1 MAKWAS
7 WMCIGVA
14 FNVQRIR
21 MKMNLHGI
29 KLALDVFETYINLAF
44 ASIRRIVFPRTPI
57 NRQGDSFSG
66 PNADPDGR

>member
-1 MAKWAS
+1 
-7 WMCIGVA
+7 
-14 FNVQRIR
+14 
-21 MKMNLHGI
+21 MNLHDI